1 MEALGLIETIGL
13 VVAIESADAMLKAA
27 NVSLLGKTCI
37 GGGLVSVAI
46 TGDVAAVQAAVD
58 AGVAAVKNID
68 DTALLSQHVI
78 PRPHEELNNMIESK
92 ILLKHK
98 NIPIVAPKRDK
109 IENKTKVE
117 TKVETKV
124 GTKLEVI
131 EKKNTEPLKIDST
144 KLNKNFVD
152 KMVTNYGLEKSI
164 EILSK
169 VKVVELRNLARK
181 YKDFGIKGRLISNAD
196 KKLLIKEFKKY
207 YGYK

>member
-92 ILLKHK
+92 
-98 NIPIVAPKRDK
+98 NII
-109 IENKTKVE
+109 KT
-117 TKVETKV
+117 
-124 GTKLEVI
+124 
-131 EKKNTEPLKIDST
+131 
-144 KLNKNFVD
+144 
-152 KMVTNYGLEKSI
+152 
-164 EILSK
+164 
-169 VKVVELRNLARK
+169 
-181 YKDFGIKGRLISNAD
+181 
-196 KKLLIKEFKKY
+196 
-207 YGYK
+207 

>member
-13 VVAIESADAMLKAA
+13 VVAIESADAMLKVA

>member
-117 TKVETKV
+117 TKVETK
-124 GTKLEVI
+124 LEVI

>member
-98 NIPIVAPKRDK
+98 NIPIVAPKKDK

-117 TKVETKV
+117 TKVE
-124 GTKLEVI
+124 TKLEVI